1 MNLSIKLD
9 FQQAARQLNDIARRQ
24 VPFAIAKTLNALA
37 FEARNQI
44 VNVTAPRDFNLRN
57 KRFLGV
63 ALRVDPAS
71 KGRLEARIFDRLGR
85 EYLRTQA
92 EGGDKNPRGGMLAIP
107 SKDLQGRRT
116 GMGVPK
122 RLRPRTAPGAFKL
135 QIGAQEYIARRKGRA
150 QRLEILYLLERK
162 AKIPKRFRAY
172 EDAAS
177 VIGAKADEVFARE
190 LARALATAR
199 R

>member
-9 FQQAARQLNDIARRQ
+9 FQQAARQLNDIVKRQ

-57 KRFLGV
+57 RRFLGV

-92 EGGDKNPRGGMLAIP
+92 EGGDKSPRGGMLAIP
-107 SKDLQGRRT
+107 SRDLQKRRT

-135 QIGAQEYIARRKGRA
+135 KIGAQEYIARRKGRA
-150 QRLEILYLLERK
+150 RRLEILYLLERT
-162 AKIPKRFRAY
+162 ARIPKRFRAY